1 MRKKIEVAR
10 QIQKER
16 FKNESFLSAAKNNAN
31 MSGAQI
37 KKFCALKPEEAD
49 LLAMAMRELN
59 LSARAWNKV
68 LKISRT
74 IADIEES
81 ENIQAPHLLEAINY
95 RGLDK
100 A

>member
-1 MRKKIEVAR
+1 
-10 QIQKER
+10 
-16 FKNESFLSAAKNNAN
+16 

-37 KKFCALKPEEAD
+37 KKFCALKPSEAD